1 MSHQSLT
8 ILAGVALPDALLER
22 LRAPFPQHTFRF
34 ESPETVMDHLPDADV
49 LLAWGLPRDR
59 AESAARLKWIQTVSA
74 GVDRV
79 DFEVLRERGIVLTNS
94 SGIHAINIAEHILS
108 LMFAFARRLPDH
120 FDSQRQ
126 GLWNHPDRGTV
137 NASPLPFELAG
148 QTLFVV
154 GMGHI
159 GEALAQRAQG
169 LDMNVVGVV
178 RRPDKE
184 RLAHVDRVILQAE
197 LRTAISEADH
207 VAICMPLTNTTRGMF
222 DVPMLDSMKPG
233 AFLYNIGRGAIVD
246 QTALYERLLDGRLGG
261 AGLDVTSPEPL
272 PAGDPLWKL
281 GNVIITPHTS
291 GTSPKLWGRGVDLWI
306 DNIQRFSNGEPLR
319 NVVDL
324 DAGY

>member
-1 MSHQSLT
+1 MPDPNLT
-8 ILAGVALPDALLER
+8 ILAGVVLPDPLMER
-22 LRAPFPQHTFRF
+22 LRAAFPQHTFRF
-34 ESPETVMDHLPDADV
+34 ETPDTVMDHLPDADV
-49 LLAWGLPRDR
+49 LLAWGLPRER

-79 DFEVLRERGIVLTNS
+79 DFTVLRERGIVLTNS
-94 SGIHAINIAEHILS
+94 SGIHAVNIAEHILS

-126 GLWNHPDRGTV
+126 GLWNQPARGTV
-137 NASPLPFELAG
+137 NASPPAFELAG

-159 GEALAQRAQG
+159 GEALARRAQG

-184 RLAHVDRVILQAE
+184 RLAHLDRVILQAE
-197 LRTAISEADH
+197 LPSTIGEADH
-207 VAICMPLTNTTRGMF
+207 VAICMPLTNATRGMF
-222 DVPMLDSMKPG
+222 DVPMLDAMKPG

-291 GTSPKLWGRGVDLWI
+291 GTSPKLWSRGVDLWI
-306 DNIQRFSNGEPLR
+306 DNIQRFTNGEPLR